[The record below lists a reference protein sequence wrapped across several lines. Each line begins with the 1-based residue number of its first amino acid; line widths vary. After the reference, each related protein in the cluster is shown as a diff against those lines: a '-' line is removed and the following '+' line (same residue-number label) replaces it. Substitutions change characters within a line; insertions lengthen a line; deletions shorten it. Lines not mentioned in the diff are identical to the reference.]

1 MNKLFESVGYLCV
14 LLLLAVYGSFVG
26 MKLIDWIAIPILNV
40 RHYTML
46 EVYALM
52 ILKQSF
58 FASTPSD
65 KPIVELIISSTLQ
78 TSLALLIGYVIGMF
92 L

>member
-14 LLLLAVYGSFVG
+14 LLLLAVYGAFVA

-52 ILKQSF
+52 ILKQSLF
-58 FASTPSD
+58 GSTSSN
-65 KPIVELIISSTLQ
+65 KPIVELIISSTIQ
-78 TSLALLIGYVIGMF
+78 TSLALLIGYVISIF

>member
-14 LLLLAVYGSFVG
+14 LLLLAVYGAFVA
-26 MKLIDWIAIPILNV
+26 MKLIDWIAIPVLNV

-52 ILKQSF
+52 ILKQSLF
-58 FASTPSD
+58 GSTSSN
-65 KPIVELIISSTLQ
+65 KPIVELIISSTIQ
-78 TSLALLIGYVIGMF
+78 TSLALLIGYVISIF